1 MNSNQQLISNF
12 YTAFQNKDYK
22 TMQAAYTDTATFS
35 DPVFENLNAAEV
47 RAMWEMLITKGKDLQ
62 LEFMNV
68 EADESTGSAAWIAT
82 YTFSASGNKVVN
94 KIKAHFVF
102 ENGKIIQHKDSFD
115 FYTWAKQAL
124 GIKGALFGWTS
135 FMQNKVKQGARNS
148 LVKFMRK

>member
-1 MNSNQQLISNF
+1 MDNKEELLNRF
-12 YTAFQNKDYK
+12 YSAFQRLDYK
-22 TMQAAYTDTATFS
+22 TMQDCYSEDPVFS
-35 DPVFENLNAAEV
+35 DPVFGLLKGNQV